1 MYRLHQFP
9 STESS
14 TESRSEYDNQMG
26 MKEGADEIAK
36 RTSRRSLLRQI
47 AGASLALPLAPWKAL
62 PAWAHAAA
70 QQPTRRRNEPA
81 PPTSPFSPEDDQF
94 LDELE
99 RSSFLFFWEQ
109 ANPQTGLIKD
119 RCNVRI
125 NDTGIVASIAS
136 TGFGL
141 SAICIA
147 EKRGYISHQD
157 ARLRVINTL
166 VFLWRKLP
174 THRGFFFHFAN
185 INTGERIW
193 DSEVS
198 SVDTAILLCG
208 ILTCRQHF
216 QDKDII
222 DLAHAIFDRVDWTWL
237 SEDTTLLSMGWTPE
251 FGFLASKWDYYSE
264 LMMIYLLGMASTSH
278 PLRPEV
284 WLAWKRTTFEYDG
297 LRYIG
302 SFAPLFV
309 HQFSQAWFDF
319 RGKRDKYADYF
330 QNSAIATEVHRRF
343 CIELNKS
350 FPDYSDDLWG
360 ITASDS
366 DKGYVIWGGPPAMGP
381 IDGTVV
387 PAAPGGSLPFLPG
400 PTLRVLK
407 NIRSRYP
414 DAWCRYGFIDA
425 FNPLTKWYDTDIV
438 GIDTGITMLMAE
450 NARTSFVWDTFMK
463 NPEAQRGMA
472 NAGFKPY
479 NPTPPPTP

>member
-1 MYRLHQFP
+1 MRMARM
-9 STESS
+9 SMDE
-14 TESRSEYDNQMG
+14 N
-26 MKEGADEIAK
+26 ADEIEK
-36 RTSRRSLLRQI
+36 HSSRRRLLRQM
-47 AGASLALPLAPWKAL
+47 AGVSLALPFAPWKAL
-62 PAWAHAAA
+62 PVWAQVPAQRTNRRRKEPASLPPLAAA
-70 QQPTRRRNEPA
+70 L
-81 PPTSPFSPEDDQF
+81 SPEDDQF
-94 LDELE
+94 LDDLE

-125 NDTGIVASIAS
+125 NDTGVVASIAS

-141 SAICIA
+141 TAICIA
-147 EKRGYISHQD
+147 EKRGFLSHQD
-157 ARLRVINTL
+157 ARLRVIATL

-216 QDKDII
+216 QDRDII
-222 DLAHAIFDRVDWTWL
+222 ELAHAIFDRVDWTWL
-237 SEDTTLLSMGWTPE
+237 SEDTTLLPHGWTPE
-251 FGFLASKWDYYSE
+251 MGFLPYKWDYYSE
-264 LMMIYLLGMASTSH
+264 LMMIYLLGMGSSSH
-278 PLRPEV
+278 PLRPEA
-284 WLAWKRTTFEYDG
+284 WSAWKRTTFEYDG

-309 HQFSQAWFDF
+309 HQYSQAWFDF
-319 RGKRDKYADYF
+319 RHKRDKYADYF
-330 QNSAIATEVHRRF
+330 QNSATATEVHRRF
-343 CIELNKS
+343 CMELGRS
-350 FPDYSDDLWG
+350 FPDYSDELWG

-387 PAAPGGSLPFLPG
+387 PAAPGGSLPFLPEA
-400 PTLRVLK
+400 TMRVLK
-407 NIRSRYP
+407 NIKSRYP
-414 DAWCRYGFIDA
+414 QAWSRYGFVDA
-425 FNPLTKWYDTDIV
+425 FNPSKKWYDTDIV

-450 NARTSFVWDTFMK
+450 HLRTNFVWETFMK
-463 NPEAQRGMA
+463 NPEAQRGMT

-479 NPTPPPTP
+479 TPTPPPAP

>member
-1 MYRLHQFP
+1 M
-9 STESS
+9 S
-14 TESRSEYDNQMG
+14 
-26 MKEGADEIAK
+26 ADKSADDIVNL
-36 RTSRRSLLRQI
+36 TSRRWLLRQM
-47 AGASLALPLAPWKAL
+47 AGVSLALPFAQWKPLPVWAQAPAQRTETRGKK
-62 PAWAHAAA
+62 PA
-70 QQPTRRRNEPA
+70 PA
-81 PPTSPFSPEDDQF
+81 PPPTALSPEDDKF
-94 LDELE
+94 LDDLE

-119 RCNVRI
+119 RCNVHI

-157 ARLRVINTL
+157 ARLRVIATL

-174 THRGFFFHFAN
+174 THRGFFYHFAN

-198 SVDTAILLCG
+198 SVDTALLLCG

-216 QDKDII
+216 QDRDIV
-222 DLAHAIFDRVDWTWL
+222 DLAQAIFDRVDWTWL
-237 SEDTTLLSMGWTPE
+237 SEDTTLLPHGWTPE
-251 FGFLASKWDYYSE
+251 LGFLPYKWDYYSE
-264 LMMIYLLGMASTSH
+264 LMMIYLLGMGSSSH
-278 PLRPEV
+278 PLRSEA

-309 HQFSQAWFDF
+309 HQYSQAWFDF

-330 QNSAIATEVHRRF
+330 LNSTTATEVHRRF
-343 CIELNKS
+343 CIELSKS
-350 FPDYSDDLWG
+350 FPDYSDELWG

-387 PAAPGGSLPFLPG
+387 PAAPGGSLPFLPEA
-400 PTLRVLK
+400 TMRVLK
-407 NIRSRYP
+407 NIRTHYP
-414 DAWCRYGFIDA
+414 QAWSRYGFVDA
-425 FNPLTKWYDTDIV
+425 FNPLKKWYDTDVV

-450 NARTSFVWDTFMK
+450 NTRTAFVWETFMK

-472 NAGFKPY
+472 NAGFKSY
-479 NPTPPPTP
+479 SPT